1 MNFNIQNIIKNK
13 RGFSLLEI
21 LFTISI
27 VVMAG
32 FLVADFVIQGFQ
44 ATLFGQEQNMAT
56 QNARKVSR
64 LVVNELREATQS
76 EGGDYSLDTV
86 LPQTLIFYSDI
97 DKDNSIEK
105 VRYFLDGSILKRGVI
120 NPSSGLYP
128 AEDEVITDE
137 IEYMNNKLEPV
148 FTYYNKNNVL
158 IADPTTNKTSI
169 RLIHISLKI
178 NVTPTQEPNDI
189 YVDMDVQLRNLK
201 DNL

>member
-120 NPSSGLYP
+120 NPSAGLYP